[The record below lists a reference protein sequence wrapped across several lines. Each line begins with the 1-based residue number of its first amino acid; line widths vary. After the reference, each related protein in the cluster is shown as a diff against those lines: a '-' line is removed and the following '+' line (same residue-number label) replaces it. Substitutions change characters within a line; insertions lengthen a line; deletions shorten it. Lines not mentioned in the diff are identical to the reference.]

1 MDQLR
6 RLSPDQEGGYAQR
19 HTYQAPG
26 VFLIEQH
33 YANEAGEAAKAK
45 AGALNFH
52 TYMTPLSPGVT
63 RIVLRTLVPADAP
76 PPPLAERLATTLV
89 LPHHHYLSLVF
100 ESDMVILHEQERT
113 LRAAAAAAPDAWRR
127 LFFLAT
133 AGDTGVACARN
144 WLDAHGGG
152 GPFGAA
158 AALAPSVA
166 ADHKVVLDR
175 GQRHAAHCPACRRGG
190 ERAAAAARALGVLAG
205 VAASGAVAGA
215 AVGAPLG
222 AVLGAAVAA
231 PALGAAARAADV
243 VSQSTRFVDWVHAYN
258 E

>member
-1 MDQLR
+1 
-6 RLSPDQEGGYAQR
+6 LSQ
-19 HTYQAPG
+19 
-26 VFLIEQH
+26 
-33 YANEAGEAAKAK
+33 
-45 AGALNFH
+45 
-52 TYMTPLSPGVT
+52 
-63 RIVLRTLVPADAP
+63 LVPADAP
-76 PPPLAERLATTLV
+76 PPSLAEQLATALV

-113 LRAAAAAAPDAWRR
+113 LRAAAAASTAPDAWRR

-133 AGDTGVACARN
+133 SEDTGVACARS

-158 AALAPSVA
+158 AALPPSVA

-175 GQRHAAHCPACRRGG
+175 WERHAAHCPACRRGG
-190 ERAAAAARALGVLAG
+190 ERAAAASRALGVVAG
-205 VAASGAVAGA
+205 MAAAGAVAGV
-215 AVGAPLG
+215 AVGAPVG

-231 PALGAAARAADV
+231 PALGAAARAADA
-243 VSQSTRFVDWVHAYN
+243 VSQSTRFVDWVHSHN